1 VIFVKNFLMAFDLSK
16 KRWQWASILLL
27 ALIWGSSFILM
38 KKGLQAFTD
47 IQVAAIRVF
56 FSFLVLIPV
65 FLRHIRKVNKQN
77 IVHLAIVGYA
87 GVFFP
92 AFLFTL
98 SETQIT
104 SSLAGMLNS
113 LAPLFTL
120 IVGIFF
126 YQSKPARNQYL
137 GIAIGLIGAIGLVSE
152 GRLDFL
158 ENVNV
163 YGLYVVIATFG
174 YGINANEVKVKLK
187 GMNGIEITSLAFMLV
202 GPPAG
207 IILFC
212 TNLSGAYQSPHF
224 WPSLAATLTLATFG
238 SVLSLF
244 IYNNLIRH
252 TSALFATSTTY
263 IIPVFAIFWGLADGE
278 TVTLFAIF
286 NIAIVML
293 GVWLVNRKKTKTV
306 IP

>member
-1 VIFVKNFLMAFDLSK
+1 MLF
-16 KRWQWASILLL
+16 L
-27 ALIWGSSFILM
+27 ALTWGSSFILM

-56 FSFLVLIPV
+56 FSFLILIPV
-65 FLRHIRKVNKQN
+65 FLRHIRKVNRQN

-87 GVFFP
+87 GIFFP

-113 LAPLFTL
+113 LAPLFAL
-120 IVGIFF
+120 IVGIMF
-126 YQSKPARNQYL
+126 YQSKPAKNQYI
-137 GIAIGLIGAIGLVSE
+137 GIIIGLIGAIGLVSE
-152 GRLDFL
+152 GRLDFIK
-158 ENVNV
+158 NVNL

-174 YGINANEVKVKLK
+174 YGINANEVKFKLK
-187 GMNGIEITSLAFMLV
+187 GMNGIEITSLAFMLI

-207 IILFC
+207 IILIC
-212 TNLSGAYQSPHF
+212 TNLAEAYHSPHF

-244 IYNNLIRH
+244 IYNNLIRY
-252 TSALFATSTTY
+252 TSALFATSVTY
-263 IIPVFAIFWGLADGE
+263 IVPVFAIFWGIADGE
-278 TVTLFAIF
+278 TITLFAIF
-286 NIAIVML
+286 NIAVVLL
-293 GVWLVNRKKTKTV
+293 GVWLVNRKKKQ
-306 IP
+306 

>member
-1 VIFVKNFLMAFDLSK
+1 MTFDLSK
-16 KRWQWASILLL
+16 KRWQWASMLFL
-27 ALIWGSSFILM
+27 ALTWGSSFILM

-56 FSFLVLIPV
+56 FSFLILIPV
-65 FLRHIRKVNKQN
+65 FLRHIRKVNRQN

-87 GVFFP
+87 GIFFP

-113 LAPLFTL
+113 LAPLFAL
-120 IVGIFF
+120 IVGIMF
-126 YQSKPARNQYL
+126 YQSKPAKNQYI
-137 GIAIGLIGAIGLVSE
+137 GIIIGLIGAIGLVSE
-152 GRLDFL
+152 GRLDFIK
-158 ENVNV
+158 NVNL

-174 YGINANEVKVKLK
+174 YGINANEVKFKLK
-187 GMNGIEITSLAFMLV
+187 GMNGIEITSLAFMLI

-207 IILFC
+207 IILIC
-212 TNLSGAYQSPHF
+212 TNLAEAYHSPHF

-244 IYNNLIRH
+244 IYNNLIRY
-252 TSALFATSTTY
+252 TSALFATSVTY
-263 IIPVFAIFWGLADGE
+263 IVPVFAIFWGIADGE
-278 TVTLFAIF
+278 TITLFAIF
-286 NIAIVML
+286 NIAVVLL
-293 GVWLVNRKKTKTV
+293 GVWLVNRKKKQ
-306 IP
+306 

>member
-1 VIFVKNFLMAFDLSK
+1 MTFNLSK
-16 KRWQWASILLL
+16 KRWQWASMLFL
-27 ALIWGSSFILM
+27 ALTWGSSFILM

-56 FSFLVLIPV
+56 FSFLILIPV
-65 FLRHIRKVNKQN
+65 FLRHIRKVNRQN

-87 GVFFP
+87 GIFFP

-113 LAPLFTL
+113 LAPLFAL
-120 IVGIFF
+120 IVGIMF
-126 YQSKPARNQYL
+126 YQSKPAKNQYI
-137 GIAIGLIGAIGLVSE
+137 GIIIGLIGAIGLVSE
-152 GRLDFL
+152 GRLDFIK
-158 ENVNV
+158 NVNL

-174 YGINANEVKVKLK
+174 YGINANEVKFKLK
-187 GMNGIEITSLAFMLV
+187 GMNGIEITSLAFMLI

-207 IILFC
+207 IILIC
-212 TNLSGAYQSPHF
+212 TNLAEAYHSPHF

-244 IYNNLIRH
+244 IYNNLIRY
-252 TSALFATSTTY
+252 TSALFATSVTY
-263 IIPVFAIFWGLADGE
+263 IVPVFAIFWGIADGE
-278 TVTLFAIF
+278 TITLFAIF
-286 NIAIVML
+286 NIAVVLL
-293 GVWLVNRKKTKTV
+293 GVWLVNRKKKQ
-306 IP
+306 